1 MRLIEVLPDYEA
13 KRFSRPPVLSLNER
27 KIAFKLDPLFSQLS
41 QKTKQAAN
49 QIGLLV
55 QYGYFKVSGKFFT
68 TKTFRA
74 SDINAAAKAIG
85 TDVP

>member
-1 MRLIEVLPDYEA
+1 MV
-13 KRFSRPPVLSLNER
+13 
-27 KIAFKLDPLFSQLS
+27 FKPDPLSSQLS

-74 SDINAAAKAIG
+74 SDIKAAAKAIG
-85 TDVP
+85 TDVPEDFLNQYHDRTRQKHRIRIRTLWLY